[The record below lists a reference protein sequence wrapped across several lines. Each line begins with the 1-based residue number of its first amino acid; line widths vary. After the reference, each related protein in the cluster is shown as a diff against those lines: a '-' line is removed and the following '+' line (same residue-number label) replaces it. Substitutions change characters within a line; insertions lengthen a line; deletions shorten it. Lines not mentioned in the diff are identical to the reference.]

1 MNRRL
6 PAFLTDPFLCDSS
19 PLFISP
25 VTSSPPKDRHQ
36 QHQAQSSQ
44 TAGLDTWTMHRA
56 VWSSLELSRLL
67 LGLLGKVGM
76 VHRFK
81 RKDAIGHLVLVS
93 VQMDKV

>member
-1 MNRRL
+1 
-6 PAFLTDPFLCDSS
+6 
-19 PLFISP
+19 
-25 VTSSPPKDRHQ
+25 
-36 QHQAQSSQ
+36 
-44 TAGLDTWTMHRA
+44 MHRA